1 MYLQVAFLIKTLLM
15 LRHLSVHSLLKKW
28 DFFCIKESLNRKI
41 IEKVTYNYI
50 LCAICGEQF
59 LWENELQVCKC
70 KKCQHWFHLSGVF
83 HLERTLNLGWGFQ
96 RSLKGLGGIQGK
108 LSAYLPEGSMKTA
121 LFGGGEEEKEITP
134 RYSA

>member
-41 IEKVTYNYI
+41 IEKVTCNYI

-59 LWENELQVCKC
+59 L
-70 KKCQHWFHLSGVF
+70 
-83 HLERTLNLGWGFQ
+83 
-96 RSLKGLGGIQGK
+96 
-108 LSAYLPEGSMKTA
+108 
-121 LFGGGEEEKEITP
+121 
-134 RYSA
+134 